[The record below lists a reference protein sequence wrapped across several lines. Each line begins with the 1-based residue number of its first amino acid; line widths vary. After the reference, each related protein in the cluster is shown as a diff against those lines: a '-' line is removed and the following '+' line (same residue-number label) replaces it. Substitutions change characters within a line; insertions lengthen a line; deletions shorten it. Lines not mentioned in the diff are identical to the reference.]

1 MIIPSDNVSNINAS
15 VFVPPEK
22 KVVVL
27 PETTY
32 CEFPSKPFCPTYVN
46 VMLGEDVLEEI
57 FKKDALY
64 GATELLTVNTTEA
77 VAT

>member
-1 MIIPSDNVSNINAS
+1 
-15 VFVPPEK
+15 
-22 KVVVL
+22 
-27 PETTY
+27 
-32 CEFPSKPFCPTYVN
+32 
-46 VMLGEDVLEEI
+46 MLGEDVLEEI